1 MKQNNL
7 TCAQE
12 TWGVILFALWVLVLS
27 GCSASIQVEDT
38 PSPAVQDERKIFGL
52 NEITP
57 QQAMGFLSELG
68 LGTASI
74 SPDFNGIVVT
84 GSAGDLY
91 RAGIALDLVDTSE
104 AYIIETLTPV
114 SNARMVPTNGQ
125 IAEALGS
132 IAVGTFA
139 NPPQAGERGRA
150 IIDIH
155 GESVVAIVPARIQ
168 RELLAFVEFG
178 AEGLRRARGEPEA
191 AKTAETAVCEEAK
204 TSPPVAEGNEPA
216 EVILATV
223 LPNVPVEDQQSNTF
237 FSESSVPGVPNAEDR
252 VWGPPLWCV
261 SSETS
266 SAGEEVP
273 AELASESAE
282 ERQETVGRIVPRT
295 AAVPARVRN
304 AYEPTLPANAEDV
317 LQLDLPDRLEVIQ
330 LLDLAAEYLSIDYM
344 YEADK
349 IRGQTVSLRLHGKLQ
364 GEIRVKDLYPLLE
377 SVLKFKGF
385 AMTCHKGNLVTI
397 VPAADALQV
406 DPTLL
411 DANQT
416 SLGTG
421 DMVVTRVFDLQYVNA
436 ASAMN
441 LLDSMK
447 LSVAASPIEETGTL
461 IVTCYA
467 YRMERIERLLEMVD
481 RPGRAKEFRF
491 RQLRYTMAGAMV
503 GKVETLVAQL
513 QAIPVKI
520 APMEQKA
527 EFRGRLHFGR
537 GLRGHRSGMH
547 STSYRCR
554 PAGASRLRSNE
565 QQLPGVGSPSSLRP
579 TVSSLRRLPIC
590 DPWLVVRMDH
600 SSWSIVNLRAC
611 LVSFV
616 VENIGTPASRG

>member
-1 MKQNNL
+1 MPAGGGETVMKRSNL
-7 TCAQE
+7 TCAQRAK
-12 TWGVILFALWVLVLS
+12 VAILFAFGVLVLS
-27 GCSASIQVEDT
+27 GCSRSIRVEDK
-38 PSPAVQDERKIFGL
+38 PSPAVPGEQKTFALR
-52 NEITP
+52 EIAP
-57 QQAMGFLSELG
+57 EQAMDFLFELG

-74 SPDFNGIVVT
+74 SPDSNGVVVS

-104 AYIIETLTPV
+104 AYLIETLAPV
-114 SNARMVPTNGQ
+114 SNARAVPTNGQ

-178 AEGLRRARGEPEA
+178 AEGLRRARGEPEP
-191 AKTAETAVCEEAK
+191 AVCEEAK
-204 TSPPVAEGNEPA
+204 TSPPVAEVNEPA
-216 EVILATV
+216 EVISAAV
-223 LPNVPVEDQQSNTF
+223 LPEVSTVVNPREEPAGAAP
-237 FSESSVPGVPNAEDR
+237 SEIAEL
-252 VWGPPLWCV
+252 PATIPA
-261 SSETS
+261 EAS

-304 AYEPTLPANAEDV
+304 AYEPTLPANAEDL

-416 SLGTG
+416 SLGAG

-447 LSVAASPIEETGTL
+447 LSVAASPIEEAGTL

-467 YRMERIERLLEMVD
+467 YQMERIGRLLEMVD
-481 RPGRAKEFRF
+481 RPGRLKEFRF
-491 RQLRYTMAGAMV
+491 RQLKYTMAGTMA
-503 GKVETLVAQL
+503 GKVETLVTQL